1 MSHSTPSPTN
11 PPSTHSP
18 EAAESIAGSD
28 PHRRVQEQKRT
39 IFGLQT
45 DPFIFFTSA
54 GFVVAFVAL
63 TIIFG
68 EKARD
73 AYAAVSGLL
82 MDNLSWLYIGGYSAM
97 LVFLIVIFIS
107 KFGNLRLGD
116 DDEDPI
122 YSTPVWFAMLF
133 AAGLGATLLFWGA
146 AEPLHHAFNPPRGDL
161 EPMSNEAITQAFNFT
176 YYHFAAH
183 MWVPFIVPG
192 LAMGYFTFKR
202 KMPARMSSAFS
213 PVLGG
218 YVYKWPG
225 KLIDALSIIGTIFG
239 LAVSVGLGVL
249 QINAGLN
256 ILWGVPLVGWVEVCI
271 IALITAV
278 ATASAVSGLDK
289 GIKTLSNINIYATVV
304 LAVFVLV
311 MGPTLTILKHST
323 EAFGQYASS
332 LPEMMFWT
340 DSFDENPGWHET
352 WTAFYWAWTICWS
365 PFVGMFIA
373 RISRGRTVRQFI
385 GGVLLLPTTFVVLWF
400 SIFGRAAI
408 EVERN
413 EPGKLTK
420 PVVEDGDTP
429 VALFALLSEYPLYML
444 SGALAI
450 FVIVIYFITSID
462 SAAIVMDTF
471 ASGEE
476 AKTPAIYRASWA
488 ISVGVV
494 TGALL
499 FINESGIEAIQ
510 QVVIIV
516 ALPFFFMMFLL
527 MYSITKGM
535 SDDYAAERR
544 LRTREW
550 EKTDTPEKL
559 EAAEA
564 KPAPGYNAEGDPI
577 DYDEPEYDEEGR
589 MILKSDVRI
598 EGDLDVGGE
607 DRRD

>member
-1 MSHSTPSPTN
+1 M
-11 PPSTHSP
+11 PSTAANESANKSAQ
-18 EAAESIAGSD
+18 EAAQHIQDS
-28 PHRRVQEQKRT
+28 KRN
-39 IFGLQT
+39 IFGLKT

-54 GFVVAFVAL
+54 GFIVTFVAV
-63 TIIFG
+63 TIAFG
-68 EKARD
+68 EKARN
-73 AYAAVSGLL
+73 AYATVSSFL
-82 MDNLSWLYIGGYSAM
+82 MDNLSWMYIGGFSAM
-97 LVFLIVIFIS
+97 LVFLLIIFIS

-116 DDEDPI
+116 DDEEPL
-122 YSTPVWFAMLF
+122 YSLPVWFAMLF

-146 AEPLHHAFNPPRGDL
+146 AEPLHHAFNPPRGDMA
-161 EPMSNEAITQAFNFT
+161 PMSNEAVQQAFGFT

-183 MWVPFIVPG
+183 MWVPFILPG

-256 ILWGVPLVGWVEVCI
+256 IMWDVPLVGWVEVVI
-271 IALITAV
+271 ISSITAV
-278 ATASAVSGLDK
+278 AALSAVSGLDRGVK
-289 GIKTLSNINIYATVV
+289 ILSNINIYATIV
-304 LAVFVLV
+304 LAIFVLV
-311 MGPTLTILKHST
+311 MGPTLTILKHTT

-332 LPEMMFWT
+332 LPELMFWT
-340 DSFDENPGWHET
+340 DSFNENPDWHKA
-352 WTAFYWAWTICWS
+352 WTAFYWAWTICWG

-385 GGVLLLPTTFVVLWF
+385 GGVLALPTIFVVIWF

-408 EVERN
+408 EIERN

-420 PVVEDGDTP
+420 PVVEEGNTP
-429 VALFALLSEYPLYML
+429 VALFALLNEYPLYFV
-444 SGALAI
+444 SGALAL
-450 FVIVIYFITSID
+450 FVIVVFFITSID

-476 AKTPAIYRASWA
+476 AKTPAAYRAAWA

-510 QVVIIV
+510 EVVIIV

-527 MYSITKGM
+527 MYSIVKGM

-564 KPAPGYNAEGDPI
+564 KPAPGYDSQGNPI
-577 DYDEPEYDEEGR
+577 EYEEPEYDEDGNMR
-589 MILKSDVRI
+589 LKGNVKI
-598 EGDLDVGGE
+598 EGDLDVTG
-607 DRRD
+607 DTR